1 MWLTQLALKYPVTT
15 VLLSIMIALIG
26 AVSFR
31 ETPVDLLPNIS
42 VPTVTVLTYY
52 TGAAPMDVEQT
63 VTRPIERAVSS
74 LNDVDYIQSYA
85 REGVSSTRIFFNYDA
100 DLNSSVTDAIQRVN
114 RILPTLPAGITN
126 PVVIKFD
133 PTQLP
138 VCNLSVS
145 GEMSSRDI
153 RDIAFNVIQ
162 PQIEQISGVA
172 SAQVQGGQIRQINVF
187 VDKNRIEALKLPIAT
202 VLDAIGKSNL
212 ILPGGSIKAGD
223 FDYSLRT
230 ESQFSVVEPMKNI
243 VVTQRNGV
251 PVYVRDVANIVD
263 SYEEETQTLRV
274 DGRNGVTLRVQKT
287 SGANSIDVVDRI
299 MEALSTL
306 RGVPAGLDVRLVSD
320 QSRYIRQ
327 SVESLRSEGLLGGIL
342 AIIIILVFLQN
353 IRATAIIGI
362 AIPVSLLV
370 TFIVFYFAGY
380 SFNIMT
386 LGGLAL
392 GIGRLVDDSI
402 VELEVIE
409 RRYHGKHEKES
420 FIEATLRA
428 AREVANPILIS
439 TLTTVIVF
447 LPVLY
452 LQGITK
458 YLFTPLSV
466 TIAVALF
473 ASFFVSRTLTPL
485 LCYRFLA
492 NRQQSTTGLGAT
504 LRRTAQKM
512 FDGIDNTYS
521 GILSW
526 TLAHRAIIIVSVG
539 FFCLA
544 SLGIFHWVGS
554 EFFPDQ
560 DESQLTVQAKLPVGT
575 RLEET
580 AAFTQKIE
588 EIIRAEV
595 GDDLQAVV
603 AEIGVPSARSGNSFG
618 QNSGSHAANIQVT
631 LVAPHDRKESVFD
644 IIKRLRPKLTTF
656 PEAKIILNPGGFL
669 RFLLNFGSS
678 GPIDVEIRGYD
689 IAESN
694 RLAQQVFGLVRS
706 VSGATD
712 VQITR
717 ESNLPEIRIAINREK
732 AGSLGL
738 SASQIASN
746 ITTSINGS
754 TASIFTDQQ
763 TGNQYNIVVRLE
775 EDYRARLED
784 LKTLP
789 IQTQTGDIVQLGSV
803 VDLVES
809 TAPVQIDRKRQQR
822 TVSVTANVQGR
833 DLGSVAADIQKE
845 LSNVRLPPGFELR
858 LTGNVEQQSK
868 AFSGL
873 YLAFGLAIV
882 LVYIVMASQFQS
894 LIEPFIVLMTVPLGI
909 AGVAWM
915 LFLTDTTLSIT
926 SFQGI
931 IVMVGIVVSNG
942 VLLIDYANH
951 LRLGGLD
958 GYDAIFTAGRTRL
971 KPILMTALATVLG
984 LIPIAMGIGGKSP
997 QAPLAIAVIGG
1008 LTLSTILTLAL
1019 VPALYLT
1026 FEKMVKR
1033 DPNHRINREKAIQE
1047 AVNAIEH

>member
-15 VLLSIMIALIG
+15 TLLAIMIAIIG

-74 LNDVDYIQSYA
+74 LNDVDYIQSFA
-85 REGVSSTRIFFNYDA
+85 REGISSTRIFFNYDA

-114 RILPTLPAGITN
+114 RILPSLPPGITN

-145 GEMSSRDI
+145 GEMSSREI
-153 RDIAFNVIQ
+153 RDLAFNVIQ
-162 PQIEQISGVA
+162 PQIEQINGVA
-172 SAQVQGGQIRQINVF
+172 SAQVQGGQIRQINVL
-187 VDKNRIEALKLPIAT
+187 VDKNRIESLKLPIAT
-202 VLDAIGKSNL
+202 VLDAVSKSNL

-243 VVTQRNGV
+243 VIAQRNGV
-251 PVYVRDVANIVD
+251 PIFVRDVATIID
-263 SYEEETQTLRV
+263 SYEEETQMLRV
-274 DGRNGVTLRVQKT
+274 DGRNGITLRVQKT
-287 SGANSIDVVDRI
+287 SGANSIDIVDRI
-299 MEALSTL
+299 LKALPTL
-306 RGVPAGLDVRLVSD
+306 RGVPAALDVRLVSD

-327 SVESLRSEGLLGGIL
+327 SVEHLRTEGLIGGIL

-353 IRATAIIGI
+353 IRATAIIAV

-409 RRYHGKHEKES
+409 RRYHTKRAGES

-473 ASFFVSRTLTPL
+473 GSFFVSRTLTPL

-492 NRQQSTTGLGAT
+492 NRPQSTTGLGAS
-504 LRRTAQKM
+504 LRRMAQKM
-512 FDGIDNTYS
+512 FDGIDNIYS

-526 TLAHRAIIIVSVG
+526 TLGHRAIIIVSVG
-539 FFCLA
+539 VFCLA
-544 SLGIFHWVGS
+544 SLGIFRWVGS

-560 DESQLTVQAKLPVGT
+560 DESQLTVQTKLPVGT

-588 EIIRAEV
+588 EIIRTEV
-595 GDDLQAVV
+595 GSDLQAVV
-603 AEIGVPSARSGNSFG
+603 AEIGVPSARSGNLFG
-618 QNSGSHAANIQVT
+618 QNSGSHSANIQVT
-631 LVAPHDRKESVFD
+631 LVAPDERKQSVFE
-644 IIKRLRPKLTTF
+644 IIKRLRPKLTKF
-656 PEAKIILNPGGFL
+656 PEAKIVMNPGGFL

-689 IAESN
+689 ITESN
-694 RLAQQVFGLVRS
+694 HLAQQIYGIVRS

-775 EDYRARLED
+775 EDYRAHLED

-789 IQTQTGDIVQLGSV
+789 IQTQTGDIVQLGNV

-833 DLGSVAADIQKE
+833 DLGSVAADIQHE
-845 LSNVRLPPGFELR
+845 LSGIHIPPGFELR

-873 YLAFGLAIV
+873 YLAFALAIV

-894 LIEPFIVLMTVPLGI
+894 LIEPFIILMTVPLGI

-951 LRLGGLD
+951 LRLSGLSS
-958 GYDAIFTAGRTRL
+958 YDSIHTAGRTRL

-984 LIPIAMGIGGKSP
+984 LIPIAMGVGGKSA

-1026 FEKMVKR
+1026 FEKMVHR
-1033 DPNHRINREKAIQE
+1033 DPNHRLNREQEVEE
-1047 AVNAIEH
+1047 AVKMINS